1 MARVHVLWMGE
12 GKSEAEAHDS
22 KLRSDLLFQNGT
34 SNQMNGKS
42 EPSLKIGREL
52 SRLLNIEPAV
62 VLECEKVISRTDPVI
77 PVEPTL

>member
-42 EPSLKIGREL
+42 EPSLKLGREL
-52 SRLLNIEPAV
+52 IRQLNIDPAV
-62 VLECEKVISRTDPVI
+62 VLGV
-77 PVEPTL
+77 

>member
-42 EPSLKIGREL
+42 EPSLKIGKR
-52 SRLLNIEPAV
+52 IEPSAEHRPCCGV
-62 VLECEKVISRTDPVI
+62 GSVRN
-77 PVEPTL
+77 

>member
-1 MARVHVLWMGE
+1 MGE

-42 EPSLKIGREL
+42 EHSLKIGREL
-52 SRLLNIEPAV
+52 SRQLNIAPV
-62 VLECEKVISRTDPVI
+62 VVQGERKVISRVPVI
-77 PVEPTL
+77 NLEV